1 MRVRKHAKHN
11 VKEKPVKSKYETDED
26 LDSGIFEDL
35 DQEVHE
41 LDENMDAIAAEEDE
55 ADKITFGMSFSPM
68 DGDLGDE
75 TEDTGDLPET
85 LLKNRYNQN
94 LSAQSDIQPD
104 DDELIEKIRI
114 TNKNKAGLG
123 YGDNDY
129 SKDE

>member
-1 MRVRKHAKHN
+1 MRVRKHAKQN
-11 VKEKPVKSKYETDED
+11 VNEKPVKSKYETDED

-75 TEDTGDLPET
+75 TEDRGDLPET

-114 TNKNKAGLG
+114 TNENKAGLG

-129 SKDE
+129 SKD